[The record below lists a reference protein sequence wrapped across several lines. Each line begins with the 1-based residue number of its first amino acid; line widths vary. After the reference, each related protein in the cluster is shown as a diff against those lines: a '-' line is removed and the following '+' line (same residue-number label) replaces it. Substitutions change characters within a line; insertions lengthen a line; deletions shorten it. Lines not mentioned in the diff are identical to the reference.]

1 MFRYRPPVF
10 ALACVALWLLQL
22 LLLPVAFGWVAG
34 ARWGQWAVWGATVL
48 LGALLLVQLPRVLR
62 WRPRRSARPSPELQ
76 AERQRIAQTLH
87 DSVGSQLVGAMALL
101 DAAQPAQQ
109 HALHSLEQCLLELRV
124 VVDSMDSTDEALSDR
139 LARLRHRFQPVLE
152 HRGIAMDWSVQEAN
166 SGAMPGGAAAQQLA
180 LIVQEAL
187 SNMLQH
193 AHATR
198 VSVSWGLAPSGHAWL
213 LQVSDNG
220 RGLARPDSAAPP
232 LGGGRGLAGMRAR
245 AQAAGG
251 RLQVGPSAQGG
262 VQIGVEVP
270 CVAGS
275 PDAAVPGALPRQR
288 KKWWD
293 RHLFSAK

>member
-22 LLLPVAFGWVAG
+22 LFLPMALGWFAG
-34 ARWGQWAVWGATVL
+34 ERFGQWVVLGATVL

-124 VVDSMDSTDEALSDR
+124 VVDSMDSTDEALPDR

-152 HRGIAMDWSVQEAN
+152 HRGIAMDWSVQEAG
-166 SGAMPGGAAAQQLA
+166 SGAVLGGAAAQQLA

-187 SNMLQH
+187 SNTLQH

-198 VSVSWGLAPSGHAWL
+198 VSVSWGPASSGNAWL

-220 RGLARPDSAAPP
+220 RGLARADGAAPP
-232 LGGGRGLAGMRAR
+232 GGGKGLAGMRSR
-245 AQAAGG
+245 AQQAGG

-262 VQIGVEVP
+262 VWIGVEVP
-270 CVAGS
+270 CVAALPG
-275 PDAAVPGALPRQR
+275 AAGPGALPGRR
-288 KKWWD
+288 KKWLD